1 MFCVLGA
8 RAQVAQT
15 RADEPQMSV
24 SPDAPVKL
32 GVNGFGRIGRQVV
45 RIAMEHPEFVVKHIN
60 SPMSPEYMK
69 YQLEHDTIHGR
80 FKGTVEVTD
89 TGLKVN
95 GLDISLSATRD
106 PTEIPW
112 KETGVE
118 YVCESTGAFTTT
130 EGCNKH
136 IEGGAKK
143 VVISAPAKDADTP
156 TIVVGVNTDDYDPK
170 TMNVVSNASCTTN
183 GLAPIVKVINDKFG
197 IKQGLMTT
205 VHATTASQLTVDG
218 SMKGKDWRAGRA
230 AAANIIPSSTGAAK
244 AVAKCYSVMKGKLTG
259 MAFRVPTVD
268 VSVVDL
274 TCELETPTTYED
286 IKAEVKLASTTY
298 AKGVVG
304 YTEDQVVS
312 SDFIGETNST
322 VFDAG
327 AGIMLTPTFVK
338 LVSWYDNEWG
348 YSTRL
353 VDLIACMAVKD
364 GVLEAGKEKVA
375 ALAVEGAEA
384 QTQAEAVAEDV
395 SEDTAQKVAMFAVLG
410 ARAQVA
416 KARAEEPQMS
426 VNPDAP
432 VKLGVNGFGRIGRQ
446 VVRIAMEHPEFVVK
460 HINSPMSPEYMK
472 YQLEHDTIHGRFKGT
487 VEITDTGL
495 KVNGLDISLSATR
508 DPTEIPWKDTGVDYV
523 CESTGAFTTTEG
535 CMKHIDGG
543 AKKVVISAPAKD
555 ADTPTIVVG
564 VNTDEY
570 DPAKMNVVS
579 NASCTTNGL
588 APIVKVIN
596 DKFGIKQ
603 GLMTTVHA
611 TTASQLT
618 VDGSMKGKD
627 WRAGR
632 AAACN
637 IIPSSTGA
645 AKAVAKCY
653 PVMKGKLTGMAFRVP
668 TVDVSVVDLTCELET
683 PTTYEDIKAEA

>member
-1 MFCVLGA
+1 MG
-8 RAQVAQT
+8 
-15 RADEPQMSV
+15 
-24 SPDAPVKL
+24 
-32 GVNGFGRIGRQVV
+32 
-45 RIAMEHPEFVVKHIN
+45 
-60 SPMSPEYMK
+60 
-69 YQLEHDTIHGR
+69 
-80 FKGTVEVTD
+80 
-89 TGLKVN
+89 
-95 GLDISLSATRD
+95 
-106 PTEIPW
+106 
-112 KETGVE
+112 
-118 YVCESTGAFTTT
+118 
-130 EGCNKH
+130 
-136 IEGGAKK
+136 
-143 VVISAPAKDADTP
+143 PAKDAETP
-156 TIVVGVNTDDYDPK
+156 TLVVGVNEDEYDSS
-170 TMNVVSNASCTTN
+170 MAVVSCASCTTN
-183 GLAPIVKVINDKFG
+183 GLAPIVKVVNEKFG

-205 VHATTASQLTVDG
+205 VHAATASQLTVDG
-218 SMKGKDWRAGRA
+218 SMKGDWRAGRA
-230 AAANIIPSSTGAAK
+230 ASANIIPSSTGAAK
-244 AVAKCYSVMKGKLTG
+244 AVAKCYPVMKGKLTG

-274 TCELETPTTYED
+274 TCMLETPTTYDD
-286 IKAEVKLASTTY
+286 IKAEVKLASETY

-364 GVLEAGKEKVA
+364 GVLEKSKAGEVVA
-375 ALAVEGAEA
+375 ALAVDGAEA
-384 QTQAEAVAEDV
+384 AAAEDV
-395 SEDTAQKVAMFAVLG
+395 SEDTAQKVAMFCVLG

-446 VVRIAMEHPEFVVK
+446 VVRIAMEDPNFVVK

-487 VEITDTGL
+487 VEVTENGL

-555 ADTPTIVVG
+555 AETPTIVVG
-564 VNTDEY
+564 VNTDDY
-570 DPAKMNVVS
+570 QTSMNVVS
-579 NASCTTNGL
+579 CASCTTNGL
-588 APIVKVIN
+588 APLVKVIN
-596 DKFGIKQ
+596 EKFGIKQ

-611 TTASQLT
+611 ATASQLT
-618 VDGSMKGKD
+618 VDGSMKGAD

-632 AAACN
+632 AASAN

-645 AKAVAKCY
+645 AKAVAKAY
-653 PVMKGKLTGMAFRVP
+653 PVMKG
-668 TVDVSVVDLTCELET
+668 
-683 PTTYEDIKAEA
+683 

>member
-1 MFCVLGA
+1 M
-8 RAQVAQT
+8 
-15 RADEPQMSV
+15 
-24 SPDAPVKL
+24 
-32 GVNGFGRIGRQVV
+32 
-45 RIAMEHPEFVVKHIN
+45 KH
-60 SPMSPEYMK
+60 
-69 YQLEHDTIHGR
+69 
-80 FKGTVEVTD
+80 VT
-89 TGLKVN
+89 
-95 GLDISLSATRD
+95 
-106 PTEIPW
+106 
-112 KETGVE
+112 
-118 YVCESTGAFTTT
+118 
-130 EGCNKH
+130 
-136 IEGGAKK
+136 GGAKK
-143 VVISAPAKDADTP
+143 VIISAPAKDADTP
-156 TIVVGVNTDDYDPK
+156 TLVVGVNEDEYDSAS
-170 TMNVVSNASCTTN
+170 MQVVSCASCTTN
-183 GLAPIVKVINDKFG
+183 GLAPIVKVINEKFG

-205 VHATTASQLTVDG
+205 VHAATASQLTVDG
-218 SMKGKDWRAGRA
+218 SMKGADWRAGRA
-230 AAANIIPSSTGAAK
+230 ASANIIPSSTGAAK
-244 AVAKCYSVMKGKLTG
+244 AVAKCYPAMKGKLTG

-268 VSVVDL
+268 VSVVAL
-274 TCELETPTTYED
+274 TCELETPTTYDD

-364 GVLEAGKEKVA
+364 GVLAKGKDAVA
-375 ALAVEGAEA
+375 ALAVGGTEA
-384 QTQAEAVAEDV
+384 ADAQDV
-395 SEDTAQKVAMFAVLG
+395 SDDTAQKVAMFAVLG

-416 KARAEEPQMS
+416 KTRADEPGMS

-508 DPTEIPWKDTGVDYV
+508 EPTEIPWKDTGVDYV
-523 CESTGAFTTTEG
+523 CESTGAFCTTEG
-535 CMKHIDGG
+535 CMKHVEGG

-564 VNTDEY
+564 VNTEEY
-570 DPAKMNVVS
+570 DSKTMNVVS

-632 AAACN
+632 AAAVN

-645 AKAVAKCY
+645 AKAVAK
-653 PVMKGKLTGMAFRVP
+653 
-668 TVDVSVVDLTCELET
+668 
-683 PTTYEDIKAEA
+683 